1 MGGSYAPGTMAEE
14 RIGVF
19 GGTFDPIH
27 VAHVVSAVEARRALE
42 LDRVV
47 LVPAGDPW
55 QKRGSVTAPAAD
67 RLAMVEAAVK
77 GIAGL
82 EVSPIEVERDG
93 PSYTHQTLE
102 TLAAPGRKLF
112 LVVGADVA
120 TTMHSWVGI
129 EQLPA
134 LATLVVVDRAPD
146 PEGVLEA
153 SPVAVAA
160 GARPPGE
167 ESLPAGWECVR
178 LSIPRLDV
186 SSTDLRAR
194 ASRGWPLDGL
204 VPPGAV
210 RIIAERGLYRTGES
224 DRSTWTGRVH

>member
-1 MGGSYAPGTMAEE
+1 MLPAIVTE

-27 VAHVVSAVEARRALE
+27 VAHVVAAVEARRALG

-67 RLAMVEAAVK
+67 RLAMVQAAVD
-77 GIAGL
+77 GIEGL
-82 EVSPIEVERDG
+82 EVSSLEVERGG
-93 PSYTHQTLE
+93 PSYTYETLE
-102 TLAAPGRKLF
+102 ALAGPERQLF

-120 TTMHSWVGI
+120 ATMKTWVGV
-129 EQLPA
+129 ERLPG
-134 LATLVVVDRAPD
+134 LATLVVVDRAGD
-146 PEGVLEA
+146 
-153 SPVAVAA
+153 
-160 GARPPGE
+160 RPPE
-167 ESLPAGWECVR
+167 EGPAAEGLPETWACERV
-178 LSIPRLDV
+178 SIPRLDV

-194 ASRGWPLDGL
+194 AARGWPLDGL

-210 RIIAERGLYRTGES
+210 RVIGERRLYRG
-224 DRSTWTGRVH
+224 

>member
-1 MGGSYAPGTMAEE
+1 MLPATVAE
-14 RIGVF
+14 RVGVF

-27 VAHVVSAVEARRALE
+27 VAHVVSAVEARRALS

-67 RLAMVEAAVK
+67 RLAMVEAAVD

-93 PSYTHQTLE
+93 ASYTYQTLE
-102 TLAAPGRKLF
+102 ALSAPGRVLF
-112 LVVGADVA
+112 LIVGPDVA
-120 TTMHSWVGI
+120 ATMHSWVGI
-129 EQLPA
+129 ERLPA

-146 PEGVLEA
+146 PEGVLATSALRHPLEEH
-153 SPVAVAA
+153 SL
-160 GARPPGE
+160 PPGWACE
-167 ESLPAGWECVR
+167 R
-178 LSIPRLDV
+178 LTIPRLDV

-194 ASRGWPLDGL
+194 AAKGWPLDGL

-210 RIIAERGLYRTGES
+210 RVITEHALYRS
-224 DRSTWTGRVH
+224 

>member
-1 MGGSYAPGTMAEE
+1 MLPGTMADE
-14 RIGVF
+14 RVGVF

-67 RLAMVEAAVK
+67 RMAMVEAAVE

-82 EVSPIEVERDG
+82 EVSAIEVEQDG
-93 PSYTHQTLE
+93 PSYTYQTLE
-102 TLAAPGRKLF
+102 RLSAPARKLF

-120 TTMHSWVGI
+120 ATMHSWVGV
-129 EQLPA
+129 ERLPE
-134 LATLVVVDRAPD
+134 LATLVVVDRAPE
-146 PEGVLEA
+146 PEGVLAER
-153 SPVAVAA
+153 
-160 GARPPGE
+160 RPPAPRPPE
-167 ESLPAGWECVR
+167 EDALPAGWESVR

-186 SSTDLRAR
+186 SSTDLRTR
-194 ASRGWPLDGL
+194 AARGWPLDGL

-210 RIIAERGLYRTGES
+210 RIITERGLYRGQ
-224 DRSTWTGRVH
+224 VQ